1 MTSNELK
8 EMNDLGIPF
17 FHVDNPQSVIYIN
30 LAMGVLLIL
39 IGLFL
44 LKKSKLKHKSVIGW
58 LFVAMG
64 LTACFTRIIEW
75 IN

>member
-1 MTSNELK
+1 MTDKELK

-17 FHVDNPQSVIYIN
+17 LQVDNPQNVFLIN
-30 LAMGVLLIL
+30 LAIGILLIL

-44 LKKSKLKHKSVIGW
+44 LKKSKLKHKSIIGW
-58 LFVAMG
+58 LFVATG